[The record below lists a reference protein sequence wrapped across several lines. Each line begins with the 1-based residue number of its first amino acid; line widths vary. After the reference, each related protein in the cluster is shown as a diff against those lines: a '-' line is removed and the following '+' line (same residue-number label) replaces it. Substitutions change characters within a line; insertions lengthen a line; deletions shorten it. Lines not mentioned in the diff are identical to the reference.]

1 MIDSSQP
8 QYLAPFSHDRK
19 IPLYYDNQK
28 YSNCSEIFRAHWHEQ
43 IEFIFMKEGS
53 INIICNGNSNIATAG
68 DLIIINPNDVHHL
81 QSRSDY
87 VNFDCLIFDLSMIK
101 NSITDRTDY
110 DYVQPLLD
118 NQLVF
123 NHIAPI
129 TQEMEFCK
137 SSIAQ
142 LYNSNNPLK
151 SLLIKSRLYELI
163 YQVFNKQPY
172 TELTPNKIQ
181 KRNYN
186 LKLIQNIIIYLNKNY
201 TESINV
207 KEIATLFN
215 ISYHHLCH
223 LFKEYTNSSIIQYIT
238 TVRVDKSLS
247 HLKYSDSSISEI
259 AGLVGY
265 DDANYFSRT
274 FKKVMNMSP
283 KEYIKS
289 VQ

>member
-1 MIDSSQP
+1 MIDYNQP
-8 QYLAPFSHDRK
+8 QYLAPFIQDKRV
-19 IPLYYDNQK
+19 PLYYDNQK
-28 YSNCSEIFRAHWHEQ
+28 YSNCTEIFRAHWHEH

-53 INIICNGNSNIATAG
+53 INIICNGNSNIANAG

-81 QSRSDY
+81 QSRSDF
-87 VNFDCLIFDLSMIK
+87 VNFDCLIFDLSMIR
-101 NSITDRTDY
+101 NSITDNTDY
-110 DYVQPLLD
+110 DYIEPLLN

-123 NHIAPI
+123 NHIATVTP
-129 TQEMEFCK
+129 EMEFCK
-137 SSIAQ
+137 NSIAE
-142 LYNSNNPLK
+142 LYNSTNPLK
-151 SLLIKSRLYELI
+151 SLVIKSRLYELI
-163 YQVFNKQPY
+163 YQIFSNLPY

-201 TESINV
+201 TENINV
-207 KEIATLFN
+207 KELADLFN

-238 TVRVDKSLS
+238 TVRVDRSLT